1 MNKLFGAFAVAIVM
15 LLPTIGAAEGF
26 YVSGHAGAVFLN
38 ESDNTDQSG
47 VSVPTDFDTGFGV
60 GGALGYDFPN
70 NFRVEVEITYRESDV
85 DTVDVSEVVGLGDL
99 DGSGDVSVIA
109 FMANVYYEIDIDQPV
124 TPYIGVGIGA
134 AVVSANDVAL
144 ATTAPPSIPGLQLTD
159 DDDTVFAYQV
169 IVGIGYDV
177 TENLT
182 LTLDYRFF
190 GTQGAELDIDP
201 RVGFP
206 VSGTTFDGEY
216 QSHNVMVAAR
226 FSF

>member
-47 VSVPTDFDTGFGV
+47 VHVPTDFDTGFGV

-70 NFRVEVEITYRESDV
+70 NFRVEGEITYRESDV
-85 DTVDVSEVVGLGDL
+85 DTVDVSEVAGPGDL
-99 DGSGDVSVIA
+99 DGRGDVSAIA
-109 FMANVYYEIDIDQPV
+109 FMANVYYDIDIDQPV

-144 ATTAPPSIPGLQLTD
+144 ATAPPSIPGLQLTD

-169 IVGIGYDV
+169 IAGIGYDV

-182 LTLDYRFF
+182 LTLEYRFF
-190 GTQGAELDIDP
+190 GTQDAELDIDR

-206 VSGTTFDGEY
+206 VSGTTFDVEY
-216 QSHNVMVAAR
+216 QSHNVIIGAR